1 MGLVYPVLPHRR
13 AAVICTAVAG
23 LALLSGCEFLE
34 APATGYSPSAK
45 AESAAYPLL
54 LTQNRIADVEACPV
68 EMVDEVTIR
77 GRADAL
83 QQKAQALSAPVLD
96 PETRARLQAASATN

>member
-1 MGLVYPVLPHRR
+1 MGLVHPVLSHRR
-13 AAVICTAVAG
+13 AAVICAAVAG

-54 LTQNRIADVEACPV
+54 LTQDRIAGVDAGPV
-68 EMVDEVTIR
+68 EMVDEITIR

-83 QQKAQALSAPVLD
+83 QQRAEALSAPVLD
-96 PETRARLQAASATN
+96 PETRARLQAASATD